1 MRIILILKGGANM
14 EIVAGTQITLA
25 HDMLERMARF
35 RYRVFVQLLG
45 WSLPCRDGIE
55 LDQFDREDTLYL
67 VARQGEDVVGMA
79 RLLPTQRPYLLGEVF
94 PQLMG
99 SLPAPQ
105 DASVWELSR
114 FTAVDPEPGA
124 EGGTSRQFSSPAA
137 VDLLRSAL
145 KLAAEHGVRRLITVS
160 PVGVERLLR
169 RAGFLAQ
176 RAAPPVVVDGHSL
189 FACWIEVPQSL
200 RH

>member
-1 MRIILILKGGANM
+1 M

-169 RAGFLAQ
+169 RAPL
-176 RAAPPVVVDGHSL
+176 RASPPPAL
-189 FACWIEVPQSL
+189 L
-200 RH
+200 T